1 MKTPQL
7 PPPNRI
13 RKELLAEYGETDRLV
28 RESERKRITSIS
40 RSRTTQLER
49 EGKHPKR
56 KVLGNNSVAW
66 LLSDLLMFINERGD
80 CDAKY

>member
-1 MKTPQL
+1 MSNQFE
-7 PPPNRI
+7 N
-13 RKELLAEYGETDRLV
+13 EQSVLLAKYNESERLV
-28 RESERKRITSIS
+28 RETERKRITSLS

-66 LLSDLLMFINERGD
+66 LLSDLLIFINERGD